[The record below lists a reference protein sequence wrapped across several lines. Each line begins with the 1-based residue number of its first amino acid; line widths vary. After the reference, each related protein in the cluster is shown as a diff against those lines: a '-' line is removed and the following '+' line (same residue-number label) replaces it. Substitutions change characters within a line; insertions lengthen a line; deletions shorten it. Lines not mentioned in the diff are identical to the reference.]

1 MSQVFKLYN
10 WVGVAF
16 FGLTGIWIALVQ
28 PSTYALSLLNLLPF
42 GSALLA
48 TKRDSGAL
56 ARWLSVGINALWA
69 VCLFAAGAMVYF
81 EKRGQSVFAEGISS
95 TSLSFLLLGAIA
107 IPCLLNAMYI
117 GLLLRLRAR
126 NDK

>member
-1 MSQVFKLYN
+1 V
-10 WVGVAF
+10 
-16 FGLTGIWIALVQ
+16 VQ

-48 TKRDSGAL
+48 AKLDSGVL
-56 ARWLSVGINALWA
+56 ARWLSVGINSLSAA
-69 VCLFAAGAMVYF
+69 CLLSAGAMVYF
-81 EKRGQSVFAEGISS
+81 EKRDQSVFAKGMSS

-117 GLLLRLRAR
+117 GLVLRLRAR
-126 NDK
+126 DDK